1 MEIDTTKL
9 GKHFVISPTIEVNN
23 LNAYN
28 DILVSGTS
36 FRDLFD
42 GNENKFLDTR
52 NMIMELHNLYSISFG
67 AEQIHAFN
75 CDISKYRGGLFKS
88 VTLRHDSSV
97 SETDAG
103 KSEVWLFVTVLD
115 EESNPVDTFFSTNK
129 ARQISD
135 STTWRFDS
143 IEIKPNYKIF
153 EFRITTTEGVADR
166 NPPNNRKN
174 LRSRNILNGDT
185 KLSIENWTTI
195 NQAGRLENFTT
206 DCTLEIDFNKLNIRL
221 ELDTLKQNLNYH
233 TNNNNIHLDA
243 DDINSLIE
251 NHQSIEEISN
261 SYIDLSEDLEDHIG
275 DTSIHLTSENVSS
288 LISSSDLSEDLEVHI
303 GDTSI
308 HLTSENVS
316 DLISSSDLSSVVN
329 SLKET
334 DKTNSTIID
343 NFINS
348 RLPQTY
354 DVCFEETANQ
364 YIAINEE
371 TIESFATDT
380 SLFEGTYITSVSVRK
395 KEGDTYGELPLAT
408 NPAWLYATCYDE
420 NNNVIK
426 VVFSHNN
433 TTQNPNERVTS
444 WNFDNFFITSD
455 INTIEYRI
463 SFTDGV
469 QEKRGKI
476 RSASIRANG
485 NKITKEGWFT
495 VDGANKKAT
504 FITDVLIDYER
515 LAHSDNVI
523 THLLTFN
530 SDDGM
535 DNYTANGFQLGRLHL
550 KPGKIRKILIPY
562 NSSPVESEGTF
573 YLAVQIFKHGDID
586 TEQENKSNEETI
598 YSSLPF
604 SMYRNSN
611 GYYSFVFDNLIIP
624 EDFRYVR
631 FMFTTSKDLT
641 PNGITMSNTNVMRL
655 RPIKRGEDFLNFDTD
670 ECCIISSTGQKSNY
684 LVACDF
690 TYEEEYLPKDI
701 IYSKKWRLEFDG
713 IHQYIQNIYNDVINT
728 YYMSINASKI
738 TKNGFDL
745 SSLNENSTN
754 QDIIIADID
763 FGLPVSNVYVEN
775 YIKSFSSE
783 NLPLMLP
790 LF

>member
-42 GNENKFLDTR
+42 SNEIKFLDTR
-52 NMIMELHNLYSISFG
+52 NIIMELHNLYSISFG

-88 VTLRHDSSV
+88 VTLRHDSNV
-97 SETDAG
+97 SGTDAG

-115 EESNPVDTFFSTNK
+115 EDSNPIDTFFSTNK
-129 ARQISD
+129 AQQISD
-135 STTWRFDS
+135 STTWTFDS

-166 NPPNNRKN
+166 NPPRNQKN
-174 LRSRNILNGDT
+174 LRSRNISNGNT

-195 NQAGRLENFTT
+195 DQAGTLKPFTT

-243 DDINSLIE
+243 DDINSLIQ

-261 SYIDLSEDLEDHIG
+261 SYIELSEDLEDHIG
-275 DTSIHLTSENVSS
+275 DTSIHLTSENVS
-288 LISSSDLSEDLEVHI
+288 
-303 GDTSI
+303 
-308 HLTSENVS
+308 N
-316 DLISSSDLSSVVN
+316 LISSSDLSSDVDSLKNINNELN
-329 SLKET
+329 SEIVTLKET

-348 RLPQTY
+348 RIPQSY
-354 DVCFEETANQ
+354 DVCLEETANR
-364 YIAINEE
+364 YASIIAE

-380 SLFEGTYITSVSVRK
+380 SLFDGTYITSVSIRK
-395 KEGDTYGELPLAT
+395 KEGDTYGDLPLAT
-408 NPAWLYATCYDE
+408 NPAWLYATCLDE
-420 NNNVIK
+420 NDNVIK

-433 TTQNPNERVTS
+433 TTQNPNERVTT

-455 INTIEYRI
+455 IKTIEYRI

-469 QEKRGKI
+469 EEKRCKI

-485 NKITKEGWFT
+485 NKITKDGWFT
-495 VDGANKKAT
+495 VDGANNKVS

-515 LAHSDNVI
+515 LTHSDNVI

-530 SDDGM
+530 SDDEM
-535 DNYTANGFQLGRLHL
+535 DNYTANGFQLGRLHI

-562 NSSPVESEGTF
+562 NGSPLETEGTF
-573 YLAVQIFKHGDID
+573 YLAVQIFRRGDID
-586 TEQENKSNEETI
+586 TEEENKSNEETL

-604 SMYRNSN
+604 DMTRNSN
-611 GYYSFVFDNLIIP
+611 GYYSFDFDNLIIP
-624 EDFRYVR
+624 EDFHYVR
-631 FMFTTSKDLT
+631 FMLTTSKELT
-641 PNGITMSNTNVMRL
+641 PNGITMSNTNAMRL
-655 RPIKRGEDFLNFDTD
+655 KPIRRDGDFLNFDTD
-670 ECCIISSTGQKSNY
+670 ECCIISSTGQKLNY

-713 IHQYIQNIYNDVINT
+713 IHQYIQNIYNDVNNS

-745 SSLNENSTN
+745 SSLNEISTN
-754 QDIIIADID
+754 QDIIIVDID

-783 NLPLMLP
+783 NLPLILP
-790 LF
+790 MF